1 MHLFIEKI
9 IMQVKK
15 WTILRA
21 YFLIYLVCCLIY
33 TIAKWKI
40 LSNEE
45 GWGVVYMV
53 GLMGIGIIGL
63 LIDFILTLIIKNK
76 KILNGIGVLIAIG
89 FSIMLFIELN

>member
-1 MHLFIEKI
+1 
-9 IMQVKK
+9 
-15 WTILRA
+15 
-21 YFLIYLVCCLIY
+21 
-33 TIAKWKI
+33 
-40 LSNEE
+40 
-45 GWGVVYMV
+45 MV

>member
-1 MHLFIEKI
+1 MN
-9 IMQVKK
+9 QVKK

-21 YFLIYLVCCLIY
+21 YFLIYLVCCIIY

-40 LSNEE
+40 LAYEE

-53 GLMGIGIIGL
+53 GLILIGLVGL

-76 KILNGIGVLIAIG
+76 KILNGIGILIALG
-89 FSIMLFIELN
+89 FSIMLLMELKQ